1 MYFER
6 TKIIFNSIFKD
17 SNVSKSRKK
26 TGKKEYIK
34 IYDCVK
40 NYYKKNYFYW
50 EFFKNSGNEL

>member
-40 NYYKKNYFYW
+40 NYYKKNYFLLGI
-50 EFFKNSGNEL
+50 F